1 MRSKHSLSLAAA
13 AILILL
19 TSCTEKS
26 GDADATPAAADSQ
39 TADVPTAEIATPA
52 ASRPPSEPQT
62 ASSSGCAGNSEYR
75 TEVDLVMGKSGATNI
90 LNVSFI
96 GKQPPNPEIDRILR
110 ACVGAAASVDPSR
123 DILATAWFRKNAGDD
138 PLEDEKIDNYGVLS
152 FLSYQ
157 ASTKTIDVREI
168 SFNK

>member
-1 MRSKHSLSLAAA
+1 MRSKHSLNLAAA
-13 AILILL
+13 AVLILL
-19 TSCTEKS
+19 TSCAEKS
-26 GDADATPAAADSQ
+26 GDSDATVAAVDSRSS
-39 TADVPTAEIATPA
+39 DVPTVATPA
-52 ASRPPSEPQT
+52 ASQPPSEPQS
-62 ASSSGCAGNSEYR
+62 ASGCAGSSEYR
-75 TEVDLVMGKSGATNI
+75 TEVDLAMGKGAATNI

-96 GKQPPNPEIDRILR
+96 GKQPPNPEIDHMLR
-110 ACVGAAASVDPSR
+110 ACVGAAASVDPSH
-123 DILATAWFRKNAGDD
+123 DILATAWFRKSAGDD

>member
-1 MRSKHSLSLAAA
+1 MCCKHPLSIAVAAVF
-13 AILILL
+13 ILL

-26 GDADATPAAADSQ
+26 GDTAATAPAVDSQ
-39 TADVPTAEIATPA
+39 SSDAPTAEVSIPV
-52 ASRPPSEPQT
+52 ASQPSSEPQS
-62 ASSSGCAGNSEYR
+62 ASASGCVGSSEYR
-75 TEVDLVMGKSGATNI
+75 TEVDLVMGKKDATNV
-90 LNVSFI
+90 LNVAFV

-110 ACVGAAASVDPSR
+110 ACVSAAASVDPSR
-123 DILATAWFRKNAGDD
+123 DILATAWFRKSDRDN
-138 PLEDEKIDNYGVLS
+138 PLDDEKIDNYGVLG